1 MSDWK
6 CQGVEDGASWGWGWG
21 AAAGVGDGVAVQL
34 GLGSCCSAKYVKMS
48 FNRKG
53 TKHAHGSIC
62 VVMVLKSLAFIQIN
76 TFRNGFYQFGKVQ
89 SAQTLGGK
97 FIERWI
103 I

>member
-21 AAAGVGDGVAVQL
+21 WSWGWGGVAAQL

-62 VVMVLKSLAFIQIN
+62 VVMVLKSLAFIQIIHLEMGSTSLEKYN
-76 TFRNGFYQFGKVQ
+76 QHKLWEVN
-89 SAQTLGGK
+89 L
-97 FIERWI
+97 
-103 I
+103 

>member
-6 CQGVEDGASWGWGWG
+6 CQGVEDGTSGGRGWSWGWG
-21 AAAGVGDGVAVQL
+21 GVAAQLGL

-62 VVMVLKSLAFIQIN
+62 VVMVLKSLAFIQIIHLEMGSTSLEKYNQPKLWYENRDN
-76 TFRNGFYQFGKVQ
+76 T
-89 SAQTLGGK
+89 
-97 FIERWI
+97 
-103 I
+103 

>member
-6 CQGVEDGASWGWGWG
+6 CQGVEDGAGVGGWGWG
-21 AAAGVGDGVAVQL
+21 GVAAQL

-62 VVMVLKSLAFIQIN
+62 VVMVLKSLAFIQIIHLEMGSTSLEKYN
-76 TFRNGFYQFGKVQ
+76 QHKLWEVN
-89 SAQTLGGK
+89 L
-97 FIERWI
+97 
-103 I
+103 